1 MTVEHITAAVTAM
14 REAREL
20 PQALLGGTKAMRAAS
35 EKFLPREPA
44 ESIKAYGVRLAR
56 SFLFPG
62 YSKAVSDMAGKIF
75 ARPIIVQDDVPP
87 QIKAAMENVDLAGRN
102 LDVFGHEV
110 AKDGIHAGIS
120 YILVEMDPAPVD
132 GEGRPLAISRAQAR
146 EMQRRPW
153 AVHIKASQV
162 LGWRS
167 QTVGGVERLTQF
179 RFAEVVTEDNGE
191 FGETQIEQVRVFSRE
206 GDAVT
211 WSIWRNGG
219 KGAQGGWFKH
229 DEGPVTI
236 GEIAVCPVYMNRTGF
251 MQALP
256 PLANLAEVNLAHWQS
271 QSDQRNILHV
281 ARVPILFGAGFTDAD
296 DDLEIGAS
304 RMTLGPEGA
313 TLQYV
318 EHSGAAIDAG
328 RQDIKDLEDQMQML
342 GLELLVPRPAAE
354 TATGASI
361 DQAKMNTPLAMMAK
375 ALQDALE
382 QMLGFMAMYEGL
394 PRDSGGGSLVV
405 NTDFGVSLG
414 SAADGT
420 TLTEAV
426 KERII
431 SRATWIREMKRR
443 AVLSEDVDPEE
454 EAQAALDEG
463 MDDEDEVD
471 TSAAFPG
478 QRQESQGRTGADAP

>member
-1 MTVEHITAAVTAM
+1 MSVEEATAAVKAM
-14 REAREL
+14 RKAREL
-20 PQALLGGTKAMRAAS
+20 PLALLGGTMAMRGAK
-35 EKFLPREPA
+35 ETFLPREPA
-44 ESIKAYGVRLAR
+44 ESIAGYGVRLAR

-62 YSKAVSDMAGKIF
+62 YAKTVSDMAGKIF
-75 ARPIIVQDDVPP
+75 AKPIVVQDDVPA

-102 LDVFGHEV
+102 LDVFAHEV
-110 AKDGIHAGIS
+110 AKDAIHAGIS
-120 YILVEMDPAPVD
+120 YILVEMDKPPVD
-132 GEGRPLAISRAQAR
+132 EAGAPITISRAQER

-153 AVHIKASQV
+153 AVHVKASQV

-167 QTVGGVERLTQF
+167 MTVGGVERLTQF
-179 RFAEVVTEDNGE
+179 RFAEVVTEDDGE
-191 FGETQIEQVRVFSRE
+191 FGEKHVEQVRVFTRVGDVVNWAIYRPAGTTAWAKYEE
-206 GDAVT
+206 G
-211 WSIWRNGG
+211 I
-219 KGAQGGWFKH
+219 
-229 DEGPVTI
+229 VTI

-281 ARVPILFGAGFTDAD
+281 ARVPILFGAGFTETDDA
-296 DDLEIGAS
+296 LEIGAS
-304 RMTLGPEGA
+304 RMTLGPEGS
-313 TLQYV
+313 TLAYV

-342 GLELLVPRPAAE
+342 GLELLIPRPSAE

-361 DQAKMNTPLAMMAK
+361 DHAKMNTPLAMMAK

-382 QMLGFMAMYEGL
+382 QMLGFMALYEGL
-394 PRDSGGGSLVV
+394 SRDSGGGSLIV

-414 SAADGT
+414 SSADGA

-443 AVLSEDVDPEE
+443 AVLSEDVDPDE

-463 MDDEDEVD
+463 MDDEDEAD
-471 TSAAFPG
+471 TLAAFPG
-478 QRQESQGRTGADAP
+478 QRSDDQARTGADAP